1 MTHTRFYL
9 ILKDYLELNDIS
21 NTEFATRIGITPKH
35 LIEIL
40 LGKSELTLSLIESIS
55 IVTGIP
61 KDYILEIES
70 NAKNEDKVNKFL
82 EENNITIS
90 NYLSKFHYKELVD
103 KGWITNYTHID
114 NKMSVILDILKYLR
128 VKDFNALYK
137 LDANIKF
144 KSKNDKQELLLLWLE
159 RCYKLSLNQRVSDY
173 NICNINYLVNYI
185 RNCAVHNKFNED
197 ELINKFNEYG
207 IKLVIED
214 DLPSSKIRGAFKVHK
229 NIPSI
234 YITHKHQRIADIYF
248 TLLHELSHC
257 KSDFNKAKATNIVI
271 YSDEE
276 IVDKQALNWMVDDIY
291 YNKVILD
298 KNYDINKEENYPKCF
313 IVYRLAMDNNIKY
326 SSKIYQENNPLISSI

>member
-21 NTEFATRIGITPKH
+21 NTELATRIGIIPKH

-40 LGKSELTLSLIESIS
+40 SGKSELTLSLIESIS

-82 EENNITIS
+82 EENNIAIS

-103 KGWITNYTHID
+103 KWLIINYTHID

-185 RNCAVHNKFNED
+185 RNCAVHNKFNEN
-197 ELINKFNEYG
+197 ELINKFNEYC

-234 YITHKHQRIADIYF
+234 YITRKHQRIADIYF

-257 KSDFNKAKATNIVI
+257 KNDFNKTKATNIVI
-271 YSDEE
+271 YNDEE
-276 IVDKQALNWMVDDIY
+276 VADKPTLNWMVDDIY

-313 IVYRLAMDNNIKY
+313 IAFV
-326 SSKIYQENNPLISSI
+326 